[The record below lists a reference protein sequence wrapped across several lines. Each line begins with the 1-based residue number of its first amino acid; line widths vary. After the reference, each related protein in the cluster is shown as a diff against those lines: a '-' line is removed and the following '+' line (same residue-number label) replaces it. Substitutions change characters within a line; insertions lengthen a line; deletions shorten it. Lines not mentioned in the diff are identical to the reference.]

1 MKFGQIIEYKMRN
14 VFVEKS
20 NTNCGEEASPRPFL
34 SMVEYISESTVWN
47 VIKFVFIVCLSRV
60 LPKYIKTK
68 LLTTYFYLV

>member
-34 SMVEYISESTVWN
+34 SMVEYISESTV
-47 VIKFVFIVCLSRV
+47 
-60 LPKYIKTK
+60 
-68 LLTTYFYLV
+68 